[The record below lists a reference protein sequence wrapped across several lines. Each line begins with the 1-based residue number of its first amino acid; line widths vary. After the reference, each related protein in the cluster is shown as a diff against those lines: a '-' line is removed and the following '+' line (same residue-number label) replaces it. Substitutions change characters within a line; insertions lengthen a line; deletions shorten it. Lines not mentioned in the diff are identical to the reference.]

1 MKKLIA
7 ITIASAAFFTFT
19 TTAAHAKA
27 GEPIASIPIGL
38 EGDPGS
44 IVAPS
49 ATNGEGNVTFTN
61 LKPGRYTV
69 FLPDS
74 STLKVPCRAAITFG
88 REKLKAS
95 EPIAPGKKGAKAYA
109 LDSTGQK
116 LTVVLDKPGISITL
130 HLQADK

>member
-7 ITIASAAFFTFT
+7 ITIASAAFFAFT
-19 TTAAHAKA
+19 ATAARAKA

-49 ATNGEGNVTFTN
+49 ASNGEGNVTFTN

-74 STLKVPCRAAITFG
+74 STLKVPCRMAITFG
-88 REKLKAS
+88 REKLRAS
-95 EPIAPGKKGAKAYA
+95 EPIAPGKMGAKAYA
-109 LDSTGQK
+109 LDSTGRK
-116 LTVVLDKPGISITL
+116 LTVVLDKPGTPITVQL
-130 HLQADK
+130 LSDK